1 MAEQRMKV
9 RDKKVQKM
17 TKDGLVEENLTDKS
31 SVRVS
36 NRVSDVQM
44 GIKQGEKAENLV
56 DKSPRQSKRSGK
68 NIRPSVQKSRDAPE
82 LMRTE
87 NQSEDFGQNRKQ
99 QNRKRIR
106 AVNRIKICGKI
117 RSQPV
122 RETERKTCGS
132 FRKQRRQPEKSD
144 RWQQKA

>member
-44 GIKQGEKAENLV
+44 GIKQPANK
-56 DKSPRQSKRSGK
+56 
-68 NIRPSVQKSRDAPE
+68 KSR
-82 LMRTE
+82 L
-87 NQSEDFGQNRKQ
+87 N
-99 QNRKRIR
+99 
-106 AVNRIKICGKI
+106 
-117 RSQPV
+117 
-122 RETERKTCGS
+122 
-132 FRKQRRQPEKSD
+132 
-144 RWQQKA
+144 

>member
-44 GIKQGEKAENLV
+44 GRKQGEKEENLV
-56 DKSPRQSKRSGK
+56 DKTPRQSERSGK
-68 NIRPSVQKSRDAPE
+68 NIRPSV
-82 LMRTE
+82 T
-87 NQSEDFGQNRKQ
+87 
-99 QNRKRIR
+99 
-106 AVNRIKICGKI
+106 KIQRCTGTDTD
-117 RSQPV
+117 
-122 RETERKTCGS
+122 REAK
-132 FRKQRRQPEKSD
+132 
-144 RWQQKA
+144 

>member
-9 RDKKVQKM
+9 RDKKIQKM

-36 NRVSDVQM
+36 NRASDVQM
-44 GIKQGEKAENLV
+44 GIKQGEKEVSLV
-56 DKSPRQSKRSGK
+56 DKSTRQSERSGK

-99 QNRKRIR
+99 QNRKRIQT
-106 AVNRIKICGKI
+106 CGKI
-117 RSQPV
+117 RSQPI
-122 RETERKTCGS
+122 RETERKTCRS
-132 FRKQRRQPEKSD
+132 FRKQRRQPE
-144 RWQQKA
+144 

>member
-36 NRVSDVQM
+36 NRASDVQM
-44 GIKQGEKAENLV
+44 GGKQGEKELSLV
-56 DKSPRQSKRSGK
+56 DKSSRQSERSGK
-68 NIRPSVQKSRDAPE
+68 NIRPSVQKSTCR
-82 LMRTE
+82 
-87 NQSEDFGQNRKQ
+87 
-99 QNRKRIR
+99 
-106 AVNRIKICGKI
+106 KI
-117 RSQPV
+117 RSRTV

-132 FRKQRRQPEKSD
+132 IRKQRRQPEKSD
-144 RWQQKA
+144 RW

>member
-36 NRVSDVQM
+36 NRVGDVQM
-44 GIKQGEKAENLV
+44 GRKQGEKEENLV
-56 DKSPRQSKRSGK
+56 DKSPRQSERSGK

-82 LMRTE
+82 LIRTE
-87 NQSEDFGQNRKQ
+87 KQSEALDKIESSKTGIGFVQKLEKNPDMQKSQRL
-99 QNRKRIR
+99 
-106 AVNRIKICGKI
+106 VNL
-117 RSQPV
+117 
-122 RETERKTCGS
+122 E
-132 FRKQRRQPEKSD
+132 D
-144 RWQQKA
+144 